1 MKSRRGSFVRDF
13 HENPFIVIWELT
25 RACQLKCLHCRAE
38 AQYHRDPRELTLEE
52 GKNLIDQIY
61 EMDQPLLVFAGGD
74 PLMRPDVY
82 DIAKY
87 AVDKGLRVSMTPSAT
102 PNVTKE
108 AIKKAKE
115 VGLARWAFSLDGP
128 NAEIHDHFRGT
139 SGSFDLTIKAIQYL
153 HELEI
158 PVQINTVISRY
169 NAHVLDEMV
178 ELVKKLKCV
187 LWSVFFLVPTGRGK
201 ETDMISPVEHEKV
214 FRWLYETSKRV
225 PFDIKTTAGQHYRRV
240 VLQAKMRE
248 KKTTD
253 ENIRYEDV
261 LMKGLTGQVDGL
273 GRAPKGVNDG
283 NGFLFISH
291 IGDVYPSGLL
301 PVKAGNV
308 RETPLA
314 DIYRH
319 SPIFQDLRN
328 PDKYKGKCGVCEFRF
343 VCGGSRSRAYAVT
356 GDYLESEPFCVYIPK
371 ALRQE
376 KRTTISIAD
385 SNE

>member
-1 MKSRRGSFVRDF
+1 MHDF
-13 HENPFIVIWELT
+13 NKNPFIVIWELT

-38 AQYHRDPRELTLEE
+38 AQYHRDPRELTFEE
-52 GKNLIDQIY
+52 GKKLIDEIY
-61 EMDQPLLVFAGGD
+61 EMDQPMLVFTGGD

-82 DIAKY
+82 DLAKY
-87 AVDKGLRVSMTPSAT
+87 AIDKGLRVSMTPSAT

-108 AIKKAKE
+108 AIRKAKE
-115 VGLARWAFSLDGP
+115 VGLSRWAFSLDGP
-128 NAEIHDHFRGT
+128 NAEIHDHFRGV
-139 SGSFDLTIKAIQYL
+139 SGSFDLTIRAIHYL
-153 HELEI
+153 HELDI

-169 NAHVLDEMV
+169 NVHVLDEMA
-178 ELVKKLKCV
+178 ELVEKLKCV

-201 ETDMISPVEHEKV
+201 EEDMISPIEHERV

-248 KKTTD
+248 GKATKGG
-253 ENIRYEDV
+253 IRCEDV
-261 LMKGLTGQVDGL
+261 LNQGLTGQVDGL

-283 NGFLFISH
+283 NGFVFISH

-328 PDKYKGKCGVCEFRF
+328 PDKYKGKCGVCEFRY

-356 GDYLESEPFCVYIPK
+356 GDYLESEPYCVYIPK
-371 ALRQE
+371 ALRTKERSQ
-376 KRTTISIAD
+376 R
-385 SNE
+385 